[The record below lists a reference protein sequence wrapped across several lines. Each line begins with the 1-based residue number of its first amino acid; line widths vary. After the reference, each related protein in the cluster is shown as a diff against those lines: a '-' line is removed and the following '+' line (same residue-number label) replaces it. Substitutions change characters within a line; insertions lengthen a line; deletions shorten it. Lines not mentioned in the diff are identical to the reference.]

1 MRIKKLLQ
9 INSSGRYDDSITRQ
23 VSDRVVQYLQS
34 QGVSKERVSRD
45 VAPGL
50 PLVNEAWIN
59 ANFTAAND
67 RTAEQ
72 EKVLDFSN
80 ALVDELENTDYLV
93 IASPIYNFNI
103 PASLKIW
110 VDLIARVGRTFRYT
124 ENGPEGM
131 MENKKAILVMASGGV
146 PIGSEMDMA
155 TPYLKHVLGF
165 IGIRDVTVV
174 DANTIDLSGDHSAS
188 QIAAIL
194 A

>member
-103 PASLKIW
+103 PASLKAW

-174 DANTIDLSGDHSAS
+174 DANTIDLSGDYSAS